1 MAENRKKELPP
12 FIDAAQAACLDC
24 NVDGLPANF
33 DATTSGFD
41 LFSQEYGWLLAVRAA
56 NGDDGLGWG
65 VSQDEE
71 GARKSGDAY
80 AAWLQYDEVL
90 KALFGDTSD
99 SLGDIENRLAE
110 TFKGYNLDDDEPS
123 SGGGGLGRGRGG
135 GSRGGRSSRYY
146 IDPSILPITSVPM
159 GERQQLVEQAI
170 ADASKLTGVDP
181 RLAYGMWGIESSFGK
196 GRLSPTGCKG
206 DWQFCRDTFVGTIK
220 AHKNEFPPEFAEK
233 VSQVLNG
240 HMDLRDDP
248 RFSTFVSMFYIKD
261 LAKGLNVDMNDPKQW
276 HRIYMGYNI
285 GPGGALTLLRLA
297 QNGSDVNA
305 MQKLGYVAQVN
316 PMFFKNG
323 ATPGMA
329 VGNYDRYLM
338 QRVADGQR
346 LYPRAAAYGIIDR
359 SGNVVPRA
367 NADTVTTPAAATA
380 PASTPP
386 VAVPAAANG
395 AAAGQP
401 APTPPTAAAE
411 KPADK
416 PAVAEVTKAAQG
428 ITAAPP
434 VGKVAPLGTAA
445 ANGAANN
452 PEHKPQEPQVA

>member
-1 MAENRKKELPP
+1 MAEIRKKELPP
-12 FIDAAQAACLDC
+12 FIDAAQAACSDC

-90 KALFGDTSD
+90 KALFGDTND

-135 GSRGGRSSRYY
+135 GSRDGRSSRYY
-146 IDPSILPITSVPM
+146 IDPNISPITNVPM

-329 VGNYDRYLM
+329 VRNYDRYLM

-359 SGNVVPRA
+359 SGNIVPRP

-380 PASTPP
+380 PAQP

-395 AAAGQP
+395 AGGQP
-401 APTPPTAAAE
+401 AQTPPTAAAE
-411 KPADK
+411 KPTDK
-416 PAVAEVTKAAQG
+416 PEVAAAGQG
-428 ITAAPP
+428 ITEPP
-434 VGKVAPLGTAA
+434 KIQQVAPA
-445 ANGAANN
+445 GAVAVNEPKPR
-452 PEHKPQEPQVA
+452 PEVA

>member
-1 MAENRKKELPP
+1 MAEIRKKELPP
-12 FIDAAQAACLDC
+12 FIDAAQAACSDC

-90 KALFGDTSD
+90 KALFGDTND
-99 SLGDIENRLAE
+99 SLEDIENRLAE

-135 GSRGGRSSRYY
+135 GSRDGRSSRYY
-146 IDPSILPITSVPM
+146 IDPNISPITNVPM

-206 DWQFCRDTFVGTIK
+206 DWQFCRDTFVGTIR

-261 LAKGLNVDMNDPKQW
+261 LAKGFNVDMNDPKQW

-329 VGNYDRYLM
+329 VRNYDRYLM

-380 PASTPP
+380 PAQP

-395 AAAGQP
+395 AGGQP
-401 APTPPTAAAE
+401 AQTPPTAAAE
-411 KPADK
+411 KPTDK
-416 PAVAEVTKAAQG
+416 PAVTAASEAAQG

-434 VGKVAPLGTAA
+434 VGKVALSGTA
-445 ANGAANN
+445 AANN
-452 PEHKPQEPQVA
+452 PEHKPQVA